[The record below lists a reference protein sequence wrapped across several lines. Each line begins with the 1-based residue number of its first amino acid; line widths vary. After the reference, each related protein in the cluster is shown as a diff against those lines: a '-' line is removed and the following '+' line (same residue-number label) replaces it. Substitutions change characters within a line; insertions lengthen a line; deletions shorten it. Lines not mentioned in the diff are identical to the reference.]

1 MKQTRAERR
10 REHIEALIRADPSRS
25 NRSIAQEIGQC
36 SHNTVARVR
45 GGLPGPLT
53 TGDGPANV
61 VRGQNPGAA
70 NLIEPAGPGNA
81 RAATHGAYSAARR
94 EPLEQQHR
102 EALRLAYPTA
112 SDALLNASA
121 KRLSMIDLFSAW
133 ISDAGAVHPVR
144 GQPVVS
150 DPARELRRLLNDHEH
165 AIERLE
171 ASEATGGAGRRV
183 TLADIEAEPDGDE
196 DLQAGDGHESE
207 ANDDR

>member
-1 MKQTRAERR
+1 VKQTSRAERR
-10 REHIEALIRADPSRS
+10 RDRIEALIRADPSRS
-25 NRSIAQEIGQC
+25 NRSVAQEIGQC
-36 SHNTVARVR
+36 SHNTVSRVR
-45 GGLPGPLT
+45 AGLPGLLP
-53 TGDGPANV
+53 GEDGPAHV
-61 VRGQNPGAA
+61 VGGQNPGAA
-70 NLIEPAGPGNA
+70 NLIEPAGPGND
-81 RAATHGAYSAARR
+81 RSLRHGAYSSARR
-94 EPLEQQHR
+94 EPLERRHL

-171 ASEATGGAGRRV
+171 ASEASGAGRHL
-183 TLADIEAEPDGDE
+183 TLADIETEYAEQTD
-196 DLQAGDGHESE
+196 DGHESE
-207 ANDDR
+207 ADND

>member
-1 MKQTRAERR
+1 MSRAERR
-10 REHIEALIRADPSRS
+10 RERIEALIRADPSRS

-53 TGDGPANV
+53 TGDGPAHAV
-61 VRGQNPGAA
+61 SGQNHPGAE
-70 NLIEPAGPGNA
+70 NLIEPAGPGND
-81 RAATHGAYSAARR
+81 RSLRHGAYSSARR
-94 EPLEQQHR
+94 EPLERRHL

-171 ASEATGGAGRRV
+171 ASEASGAGRRL
-183 TLADIEAEPDGDE
+183 TLADIEAEPDEDE
-196 DLQAGDGHESE
+196 DVEQADDGHESE
-207 ANDDR
+207 ADND